1 MARISSSVR
10 KNRQSEMLRVK
21 LASKHWKKK
30 TKINL
35 VRFPKYE
42 EQVLF
47 RICRWMKE
55 HLQKQ
60 PFRSV
65 HQNNS
70 FEELRHLYTKTPTMI
85 SVFSRVAGQSYR
97 RSRKRTQS
105 QVLFIELFKIFQNSF
120 LDSKTSGR
128 LLLQLFSFTEKK
140 ATTTAFFLRIFQNLQ
155 NKYSSLNDFFWL
167 I

>member
-1 MARISSSVR
+1 MARISLSVR

-21 LASKHWKKK
+21 LPSKHWKK

-70 FEELRHLYTKTPTMI
+70 FEELRHLYSKIPTLI
-85 SVFSRVAGQSYR
+85 FVFSRVAGQSYR

-105 QVLFIELFKIFQNSF
+105 QVFSIELFKIFQNSF

-140 ATTTAFFLRIFQNLQ
+140 ATTIAVYLRIFEIHRTSIHLWMT
-155 NKYSSLNDFFWL
+155 SSD
-167 I
+167 